1 MTNMEDIISSV
12 FVAEKKIV
20 FLTLLI

>member
-1 MTNMEDIISSV
+1 MEDIISSV

>member
-12 FVAEKKIV
+12 FVAEKKKL
-20 FLTLLI
+20 FFSLC